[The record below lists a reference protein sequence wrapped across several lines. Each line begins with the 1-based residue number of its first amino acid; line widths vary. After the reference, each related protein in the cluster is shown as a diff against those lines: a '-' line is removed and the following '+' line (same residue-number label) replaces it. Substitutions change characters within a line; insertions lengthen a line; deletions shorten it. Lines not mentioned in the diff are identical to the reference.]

1 MSLHKDISVLVV
13 VKKKKDIYVLASQT
27 IPKLT
32 RRSIESI
39 PYLNVACMS
48 TSDLDLKISTKFL
61 FFVLISFLK
70 INQLRYKNFIPNYYF
85 KCIGSVFSF

>member
-1 MSLHKDISVLVV
+1 MYTSKLHRKKERKNNDKTTLSLHKDISVLVV

-39 PYLNVACMS
+39 PYLNVAC
-48 TSDLDLKISTKFL
+48 IFAHQ
-61 FFVLISFLK
+61 IW
-70 INQLRYKNFIPNYYF
+70 I
-85 KCIGSVFSF
+85 